1 MLCPPLPDNE
11 TQRLASL
18 QACRVLDTAPEERFD
33 RITRIAQASF
43 RVEIALV
50 SLVDADRQWF
60 KSAQG
65 LAATQTPRDIS
76 FCGHAILGEDI
87 FEIPDALQDT
97 RFADNP
103 LVTGAPFIRF
113 YAGMP
118 LRAPDGF
125 RVGTLCI
132 IDPQPRRLDARERD
146 ILRDLARCVEQEL
159 DRLDLVVQSRKLQ
172 RANQLAEAITHAQSV
187 FIDKLDRSAAFTH
200 LLDDIL
206 QITESAYGFIGEVLR
221 SPEGEPYLKT
231 YAITDIAWDP
241 ATREFYDKYASI
253 GMEFRNLKTLFGAA
267 LTSGEPVIANAPA
280 ADPRRG
286 GLPPG
291 HPALNAF
298 LGLPVYYG
306 DEMVAMLGLA
316 NRPEGYD
323 DELLEFLRPFV
334 GTLAQLVNAIRVREK
349 IAVSEQRLRSIIDG
363 TRIGTWEWNVQTGE
377 AIFNERWAEMLG
389 YTLDE
394 LAPVSIETWLSLAH
408 PDDLVRSQEL
418 LTLNFNKTLDY
429 YDCQCRMRHKAGHW
443 IWVHDRGRVMSWT
456 AEGKPLQMSG
466 THADISEQMATRH
479 ALEQE
484 EARLRHLISNL
495 PGTVYRCANDA
506 HWTMSFISDSVKDL
520 TGYEAREFLPE
531 RGGTRDFA
539 SLIHPEDAQIVNHTQ
554 ERNLVNHDGF
564 QIEYRIRHA
573 SGDYRWVQ
581 ELGRGAF
588 DRDGRLLHLDG
599 FIWDVTEARRLDQ
612 MKNEFISTVSHE
624 LRTPL
629 TSISAA
635 LGLVAGRALGDVP
648 PAMANLIDIALRNSH
663 RLGFLINDLLDME
676 KLALGKMDFAMQVQC
691 LMPLLQEALDNNR
704 AYGVDRDVTLAL
716 KGRSVALAAHSPL
729 ERIAVQ
735 VDTQRL
741 MQVMANLLSNAIK
754 FSPDGATVE
763 VVVDIVGDQVRVSV
777 IDRGPGIPIDFQPRI
792 FQKFAQAD
800 GSDSRRQGGTGLGL
814 AITRELVLRMGGR
827 IDFTTS
833 PGEGT
838 TFFFEFP
845 VWADA

>member
-43 RVEIALV
+43 GVEIALV
-50 SLVDADRQWF
+50 SLVDSDRQWF

-103 LVTGAPFIRF
+103 LVIGAPFIRF

-118 LRAPDGF
+118 LRSPDGY

-159 DRLDLVVQSRKLQ
+159 DRLELVVQSRKLQ

-187 FIDKLDRSAAFTH
+187 FIDKLDRSTAFTH

-221 SPEGEPYLKT
+221 SPTGEPYLKT

-253 GMEFRNLKTLFGAA
+253 GMEFRNLSTLFGVA

-280 ADPRRG
+280 TDPRRG

-323 DELLEFLRPFV
+323 DALLEFLRPFV

-394 LAPVSIETWLSLAH
+394 LAPISIQTWLSMAH
-408 PDDLVRSQEL
+408 PEDLVRSNEL

-456 AEGKPLQMSG
+456 DDGKPLQMSG

-531 RGGTRDFA
+531 RGGTRHFA
-539 SLIHPEDAQIVNHTQ
+539 SLIHPEDAQVVNNTQ
-554 ERNLVNHDGF
+554 ERNLINHDGF

-635 LGLVAGRALGDVP
+635 LGLVAGRALGEVP

-676 KLALGKMDFAMQVQC
+676 KLALGKMEFAMQVQR
-691 LMPLLQEALDNNR
+691 LLPLLQEALDTNR
-704 AYGVDRDVTLAL
+704 AYGVDRDVTIELRGASLAL
-716 KGRSVALAAHSPL
+716 KEHASLAG
-729 ERIAVQ
+729 IAVQ

-741 MQVMANLLSNAIK
+741 MQVMSNLLSNAIK

-763 VVVDIVGDQVRVSV
+763 VVVEVVGNQVRVSV
-777 IDRGPGIPIDFQPRI
+777 IDRGPGIPVDFQPRI

-814 AITRELVLRMGGR
+814 AITRELVVRMGGR
-827 IDFTTS
+827 IDFTTL

-845 VWADA
+845 AWEDA